1 LDVVFGG
8 ECFEGRERELGAAG
22 ELQFLCEI
30 VARRNELGAC
40 LEYESQRSC
49 SRILRRINNTHIILL
64 PYLNTLAIVETDYI
78 DLAL

>member
-1 LDVVFGG
+1 MFGG

-49 SRILRRINNTHIILL
+49 SRILRLINNTHIIFLS
-64 PYLNTLAIVETDYI
+64 YLNTLAIVENDY
-78 DLAL
+78 